1 MMIENGA
8 SPTTFRRLPGGLSW
22 ENTTRP
28 SASLISTH
36 DSRSN
41 TSSMRFAWSTVS
53 CGTTTTEGRC
63 SPAGAGAGVDVG
75 TGARVAAGVW
85 VAVAARAVTG
95 AGAAARAGSAA
106 GGGTSA
112 ASRAGAGAV
121 PSGGGGATRD
131 TPATVSGSPGR
142 STHSTTT
149 LTTAITTTADSI
161 TYTSEPFRVARG
173 NGTSIARGCIVM

>member
-28 SASLISTH
+28 SASLISTQ

-53 CGTTTTEGRC
+53 CGTTTIEGRC

-75 TGARVAAGVW
+75 TGARVAAGSW
-85 VAVAARAVTG
+85 AAVAVRAVTG
-95 AGAAARAGSAA
+95 AGAAAR
-106 GGGTSA
+106 GGISV
-112 ASRAGAGAV
+112 ASRAGAGDV
-121 PSGGGGATRD
+121 LSGGGGATRD
-131 TPATVSGSPGR
+131 TPATV
-142 STHSTTT
+142 
-149 LTTAITTTADSI
+149 
-161 TYTSEPFRVARG
+161 
-173 NGTSIARGCIVM
+173 